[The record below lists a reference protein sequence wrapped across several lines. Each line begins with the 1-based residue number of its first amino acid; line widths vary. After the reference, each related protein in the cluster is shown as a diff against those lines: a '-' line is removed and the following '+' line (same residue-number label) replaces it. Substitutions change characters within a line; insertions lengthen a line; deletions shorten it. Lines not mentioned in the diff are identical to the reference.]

1 MAMTFEQLKEIRNKE
16 TVEFHKID
24 RWHKMGYKGKGI
36 NFLELEPDN
45 EHCKI
50 VTGDSGFK
58 MVAPESKV
66 FKSSYSARTSNG
78 KLMYCK
84 IGGIDAKE
92 YIKSNNISIIGAS
105 LASKDGGMT
114 SQVEQYFRDL
124 GVVLIGA
131 AGNDGAYGVTGI
143 FENIGIIIGSIFIN
157 EHNEILPER
166 YSGRNEETIDFASLH
181 GVIEGTSLSSPV
193 ICGIVALIFS
203 RYYILNQSQV
213 YDLLKKMCIKQIGDK
228 AGNTKHDMITGWGVP
243 ILPERIAMLEI
254 DKNRLYNVD
263 EVIEI
268 IRRYNKEELHI
279 HHTWSPCIADFSG
292 SNHLALQKG
301 MRNYHVNNRGF
312 SDIAQH
318 LTLFPDGNFLF
329 GRNLKEE
336 PCSSYG
342 CRPDGSYWNQDFV
355 LMVETIGNFDKEYIP
370 GVVWAALVKLAAE
383 FESKDKKSLFHRE
396 MDPRK
401 SCPGN
406 LLIKE
411 NFMKEVKLEVVKMA
425 VERVFK
431 DLDPA
436 DWSNEDVKWCKEKG
450 ILNGSLEDI
459 DGDGIKDKVVH
470 PDVMI
475 KRKEVAAV
483 IHRAYEVLLEEV
495 IEEVKKLI

>member
-1 MAMTFEQLKEIRNKE
+1 MAMTFEELKRIRNKE
-16 TVEFHKID
+16 TIEFHKID
-24 RWHKMGYKGKGI
+24 QWHKMGYKGKGI

-50 VTGDSGFK
+50 VTGDSGFA
-58 MVAPESKV
+58 MVAPEANV

-78 KLMYCK
+78 KLMFCK

-92 YIKSNNISIIGAS
+92 YIKNNDIHIIGAS
-105 LASKDGGMT
+105 LANDNGGMT
-114 SQVEQYFRDL
+114 KQVEDYFKSL
-124 GVVLIGA
+124 GVILIGA

-143 FENIGIIIGSIFIN
+143 FENIGIIIGSIYLKDG
-157 EHNEILPER
+157 EIKKEK
-166 YSGRNEETIDFASLH
+166 YSGCNENTINFAVLH
-181 GVIEGTSLSSPV
+181 GIYEGTSLASPV
-193 ICGIVALIFS
+193 VCGMVALIMC
-203 RYYILNQSQV
+203 RYGILSQAKV
-213 YDLLKKMCIKQIGDK
+213 YEVLKFISLD
-228 AGNTKHDMITGWGVP
+228 AGEEGYDTSFGWGVP
-243 ILPERIAMLEI
+243 ILPERISMLEI
-254 DKNRLYNVD
+254 DKSRLYSVD

-268 IRRYNKEELHI
+268 IRRYNKQELHI

-292 SNHLALQKG
+292 SNHQALQKG
-301 MRNYHVNNRGF
+301 MRNYHINNRGF

-329 GRNLKEE
+329 GRNLKET
-336 PCSSYG
+336 PNSSYG
-342 CRPDGSYWNQDFV
+342 CRPDGSYWNQNFV

-370 GVVWAALVKLAAE
+370 GVVWTALVNLAVGI
-383 FESKDKKSLFHRE
+383 KSEGGDILFHRE

-401 SCPGN
+401 TCPGN
-406 LLIKE
+406 LFIKE

-436 DWSNEDVKWCKEKG
+436 DWSNEDIKWCKEKG

-459 DGDGIKDKVVH
+459 DGDGIKDEVVH
-470 PDVMI
+470 PDAMI

-483 IHRAYEVLLEEV
+483 IHRAYEVMLDEV
-495 IEEVKKLI
+495 IEEVRKLI